1 MTNCKV
7 CGATPAVILIKS
19 RLLCASCA
27 LGKHYPGVLGR
38 NTPAEEKTRKA
49 KEAELIRKE
58 PWRTYRK

>member
-7 CGATPAVILIKS
+7 CGKTPAVILIKS

-27 LGKHYPGVLGR
+27 LEAHHPGVLGR
-38 NTPAEEKTRKA
+38 DTPAEEKIRKA
-49 KEAELIRKE
+49 KTIELIRKE